1 MFEWVHVEAVNTPA
15 TAAQVWSVWA
25 DAENWPKWDDQLE
38 WVKWQGP
45 FVEGAIGTMKPA
57 GGPVVSFVL
66 TQVKEFSHF
75 IDRAKLPL
83 TTVDFIH
90 RYEPASDGGGRI
102 VHSVEMRGFLAPL
115 FGRIIGSKIKMHL
128 HQAMEKLSLLAQR
141 QSQQQIIREV
151 E

>member
-1 MFEWVHVEAVNTPA
+1 MFEWVHVETVNTPA

-45 FVEGAIGTMKPA
+45 FEEGAIGTMKPA
-57 GGPVVSFVL
+57 DGPVVSFVL
-66 TQVKEFSHF
+66 TEVEEFSHF
-75 IDRAKLPL
+75 IDRANLPL

-90 RYEPASDGGGRI
+90 RYEPTSDGGGRI

-115 FGRIIGSKIKMHL
+115 FGRVIGSKIKTHL
-128 HQAMEKLSLLAQR
+128 RQAMEKLSLLAER
-141 QSQQQIIREV
+141 Q
-151 E
+151 